1 MHASLLLYI
10 PSNNAGKNIIT
21 KTFSTSYSDPVR
33 FRVEG
38 SPASS
43 KLENSSNCFNVKHS
57 KFVFGSFQ
65 ADLLTRGGGGGGAF
79 APIAPPPA
87 YAPVLCNRTLR
98 TPRLSQSPSP
108 IHYIRL
114 VLPVLRSHFKARSR
128 ALRARFLCFPEFF
141 CSRELLSSTCGKF
154 TYAPVNCPD

>member
-21 KTFSTSYSDPVR
+21 KTFSTSDSDPVR

-65 ADLLTRGGGGGGAF
+65 ADLLDPWGRGGGAF
-79 APIAPPPA
+79 APIAPP
-87 YAPVLCNRTLR
+87 
-98 TPRLSQSPSP
+98 TPC
-108 IHYIRL
+108 
-114 VLPVLRSHFKARSR
+114 
-128 ALRARFLCFPEFF
+128 LRAC
-141 CSRELLSSTCGKF
+141 TM
-154 TYAPVNCPD
+154 

>member
-21 KTFSTSYSDPVR
+21 KTFSTSDSDPVR

-57 KFVFGSFQ
+57 KFVFESFQ
-65 ADLLTRGGGGGGAF
+65 ADLFDPWGRGGCVRTHRT
-79 APIAPPPA
+79 PPA

-98 TPRLSQSPSP
+98 TSRLSQSPSP